1 MLQEMNPGKQYGVIT
16 LDCLL
21 RVGLCWE
28 GGNAILAERAKPD
41 I

>member
-1 MLQEMNPGKQYGVIT
+1 MNPGKQYGVIT

-21 RVGLCWE
+21 RVGLWL
-28 GGNAILAERAKPD
+28 GVGNAILAERAKPD